1 MSGSATESIPEHS
14 MKKQDALFSG
24 MLMLTDLFSA
34 KILVGE
40 MLLNLYKPH
49 DFYASVENNF
59 CFLLLSNLSLVHLLH
74 QA

>member
-40 MLLNLYKPH
+40 MLLNL
-49 DFYASVENNF
+49 
-59 CFLLLSNLSLVHLLH
+59 L
-74 QA
+74 